1 MEVSV
6 TVHSSQFPQQLEAE
20 LLESLRKR
28 VLNHKFL
35 YEGRRQARMW
45 EATHQQ
51 HSPARNDAECQ
62 TLFMETFDS
71 VAKLVKSPAVHI
83 IGLGCGSGTKDI
95 QLLNK
100 IRNLGKMLVYTACD
114 TSVPLV
120 LIARQKALEI
130 LDGRQVH
137 DLVADL
143 LTAEDL
149 ERILITQTTGNSTRV
164 LNFLGMIPNFEPGA
178 ILRRLSTFLR
188 PEDILVFSA
197 NLSPGEDYRAG
208 VEQVLPQYDNP
219 ETRAWLLGA
228 LGEVGIEP
236 EDGELEF
243 GIEEDSEG
251 NGLLRIVATFVF
263 ANERTIPMSGE
274 EFRFLPK
281 DRFRVFYSYRH
292 TAKTARDW
300 LNRENIVVIE
310 EKVTSSGEEV
320 IYVCRKILPE
330 GGAGEPRAIPSAKK

>member
-6 TVHSSQFPQQLEAE
+6 TVHSSQFPQQLETE

-28 VLNHKFL
+28 TLNHKFL
-35 YEGRRQARMW
+35 YEGRRQARKW
-45 EATHQQ
+45 EDTHQKY
-51 HSPARNDAECQ
+51 SPSRNNAECQ
-62 TLFMETFDS
+62 DLFEAVFDS
-71 VAKLVKSPAVHI
+71 VAALVNSPAAHI

-95 QLLNK
+95 SLLNK
-100 IRNLGKMLVYTACD
+100 IRNRGKMLVYTACD

-120 LIARQKALEI
+120 LTARQKALEV
-130 LDGRQVH
+130 LDGRHVH

-188 PEDILVFSA
+188 PNDILVFSA
-197 NLSPGEDYRAG
+197 NLAPGDDYRAG

-219 ETRAWLLGA
+219 ETRDWLSGA
-228 LGEVGIEP
+228 LSEAGIEP
-236 EDGELEF
+236 EDGQLEF
-243 GIEEDSEG
+243 GIEEDSDG

-263 ANERTIPMSGE
+263 ANERTIRMSGE
-274 EFRFLPK
+274 EFRYLSG
-281 DRFRVFYSYRH
+281 DRFQVFYSYRH

-300 LNRENIVVIE
+300 LNRENIIVVE
-310 EKVTSSGEEV
+310 EKVAANGEEA
-320 IYVCRKILPE
+320 IFICRKILPE
-330 GGAGEPRAIPSAKK
+330 GGAGEPRAIPSVKK